1 MAYRTQNTTLYY
13 GCGTFDLS
21 NSSVCQHST
30 SIVRGFFIGAISEF
44 TLMTVAQSIEQ
55 RRAKSQVGGTN
66 RIPLSRENGFTTDY
80 IALFFIKGEC
90 SKAGE
95 LVFKTDW
102 VGSIPTALA
111 FIEGFSLY
119 PVSSKRESRYNEECV
134 TENIAPGI
142 IAHLALHRSGVL
154 CKGALFLL
162 WFSLPSSQP
171 LNDELLISKIFWA
184 RNPRTFYNT
193 KTWSYSLQG
202 SNLYMESKT
211 YVVGAST

>member
-66 RIPLSRENGFTTDY
+66 RSPLSRENGFTTDY
-80 IALFFIKGEC
+80 IALFYM
-90 SKAGE
+90 SH
-95 LVFKTDW
+95 L
-102 VGSIPTALA
+102 P
-111 FIEGFSLY
+111 IEGFSLY

-162 WFSLPSSQP
+162 WLYGHPP
-171 LNDELLISKIFWA
+171 A
-184 RNPRTFYNT
+184 
-193 KTWSYSLQG
+193 YS
-202 SNLYMESKT
+202 
-211 YVVGAST
+211 